1 MKCFDA
7 EKNRQ
12 ERLKFVEFR
21 EDYVKTHSDMEWSKQ
36 QAVII
41 NSEIQNARWF
51 YKRSMA
57 IQNKK
62 IGKFLDEF
70 QKN

>member
-12 ERLKFVEFR
+12 ERLKFVEFWAN
-21 EDYVKTHSDMEWSKQ
+21 YVKTHPDRKWSKQ

-41 NSEIQNARWF
+41 NSQIQNARWF
-51 YKRSMA
+51 YK
-57 IQNKK
+57 K
-62 IGKFLDEF
+62 L
-70 QKN
+70 QKVSSSERG